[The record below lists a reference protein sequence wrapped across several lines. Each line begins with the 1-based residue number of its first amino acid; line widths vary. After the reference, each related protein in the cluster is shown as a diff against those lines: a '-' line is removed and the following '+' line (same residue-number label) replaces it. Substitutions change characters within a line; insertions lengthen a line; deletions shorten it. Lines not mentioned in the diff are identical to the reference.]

1 MITEITRLKQLT
13 KVMVVSTLILWKS
26 AANIFQPK
34 VSMCEFQMENKKLS
48 ALKMH
53 FQESSYALFEH
64 SI

>member
-1 MITEITRLKQLT
+1 
-13 KVMVVSTLILWKS
+13 MVVSTLILWKS